1 MQKEPSIML
10 RFLGKLGVLA
20 VLVVAG
26 SYFLGWFTVTSS
38 NDEQRTVIQ
47 VAIDRERVR
56 EHKTIALQRLD
67 AFVRLMENKVD
78 SALE

>member
-1 MQKEPSIML
+1 ML

-38 NDEQRTVIQ
+38 NDDLKTVIQ

-56 EHKTIALQRLD
+56 EHKAIALQRLD